1 MRTLHAGID
10 LARLSTDMSTN
21 LLISLATT
29 SAMLLIAL
37 AMEMFVP
44 HARPPSSKD
53 AWFNIR
59 YTVVMLA
66 LLAGLRPL
74 LLGVPLIF
82 TRALGVGWITFAPG
96 IPGWLCAFLAVLVMT
111 DLLEYLFHR
120 AQHHFAILWS
130 MHELHH
136 SAQHYDVTLSYRH
149 FWVEPLLKM
158 TLLYPL
164 IGVLFNVPATVG
176 MAVGIVFQVN
186 HHVGHMNVRFSPRR
200 LSLLISHPQY
210 HRLHHSRNEC
220 DYNKNFCDL
229 LPLWDVLFGTLKRPV
244 HAEFVDVGLDSGAAP
259 HSLVQALLWP
269 WSRSEYGQA
278 SAAKTQEYKQ
288 PSLNSAEI
296 STRENA

>member
-1 MRTLHAGID
+1 MRTLHASID
-10 LARLSTDMSTN
+10 LARLSADMSTN

-29 SAMLLIAL
+29 CSMLLIAL
-37 AMEMFVP
+37 TAEKFVP
-44 HARPPSSKD
+44 HARPPSSEH

-74 LLGVPLIF
+74 LLGIPLMF

-96 IPGWLCAFLAVLVMT
+96 ILGWLCAFLAVLVMT

-120 AQHHFAILWS
+120 AQHQFSVLWR

-149 FWVEPLLKM
+149 FWLEPMLKM

-164 IGVLFNVPATVG
+164 IGVVFCVPVTVG
-176 MAVGIVFQVN
+176 IAVSTIFLVN
-186 HHVGHMNVRFSPRR
+186 HHVEHMNVSFSPRR
-200 LSLLISHPQY
+200 FALLISHPQY
-210 HRLHHSRNEC
+210 HRLHHSRNER

-229 LPLWDVLFGTLKRPV
+229 LPLWDVLFRTLQRPA
-244 HAEFVDVGLDSGAAP
+244 HDEFVDVGLDSGVAP
-259 HSLVQALLWP
+259 RSLMQALLWP
-269 WSRSEYGQA
+269 WRRTQLGHA
-278 SAAKTQEYKQ
+278 SVTKTPVCETCL
-288 PSLNSAEI
+288 LNSEKI